1 MFFVILIQIEGH
13 KFTSFCNY
21 SVLPFLNKVYYYY
34 YYYYSYMQFSE
45 SIKHEGLRPWKMS
58 TTLLKSVCLFV
69 CFFCFWCIRNFYSK
83 TTMACGGIW
92 TFFSSVLLK
101 LWSRQEEVINF
112 IINDSYFYSVT
123 VFWSH
128 LGSIC

>member
-34 YYYYSYMQFSE
+34 YYYYYSYIQFSE

-58 TTLLKSVCLFV
+58 ASLLKSVCLFG
-69 CFFCFWCIRNFYSK
+69 FFRFWCIRNFFLK
-83 TTMACGGIW
+83 NDDDLWWDMNH
-92 TFFSSVLLK
+92 FFQVC
-101 LWSRQEEVINF
+101 F
-112 IINDSYFYSVT
+112 
-123 VFWSH
+123 
-128 LGSIC
+128 